1 MNAAPPKVYQRPLP
15 SRAVFL
21 AHVARNFAIG
31 SGIVALSLGVG
42 LIGYHGLAGLPWLDA
57 LLNAAMILTGM
68 GPVDAITTTRGKVF
82 ATFYALFS
90 GIAFLSVMAV
100 LIAPIV
106 HRFLHRFHLDLAS
119 GKASGAAPTLAE
131 RERAHET
138 CSCAVSPRLP

>member
-1 MNAAPPKVYQRPLP
+1 MSAVTPNAYQRPLS

-31 SGIVALSLGVG
+31 SGIIALSLGVG
-42 LIGYHGLAGLPWLDA
+42 VVGYHGLAGLPWLDA

-106 HRFLHRFHLDLAS
+106 HRFLHRFHLDLAA
-119 GKASGAAPTLAE
+119 GKASGGGPAAAE
-131 RERAHET
+131 REPASARDK
-138 CSCAVSPRLP
+138 

>member
-1 MNAAPPKVYQRPLP
+1 MNAATPNAYPRPLP

-21 AHVARNFAIG
+21 ACVARNFAIG
-31 SGIVALSLGVG
+31 SGIIALSLGVG
-42 LIGYHGLAGLPWLDA
+42 VVGYHGLAGLPWLDA

-106 HRFLHRFHLDLAS
+106 HRFLHRFHLDLAA
-119 GKASGAAPTLAE
+119 GKASGAGPAAAE
-131 RERAHET
+131 RERA
-138 CSCAVSPRLP
+138 SARDK